1 ARGRG
6 AGGGGGGGAALVGG
20 IRGEKGGKLWGVSG
34 PSSLVCAYRPGRRTI
49 CFLLTSSPLFP
60 AASANPGSLL
70 GSPQRG
76 PRDASV
82 AGCPSRGRADVARV
96 YRPPT
101 LARINLSAGG
111 SSKRGSSPS
120 KGAMRLMTAPPTGTA
135 FHPEVVK
142 PCVSGVACGSSSM
155 MRRT

>member
-1 ARGRG
+1 
-6 AGGGGGGGAALVGG
+6 AGGGEGGEARLCGGTQGERVGNFRGGA
-20 IRGEKGGKLWGVSG
+20 G
-34 PSSLVCAYRPGRRTI
+34 PSPLACAYRPGMRTI
-49 CFLLTSSPLFP
+49 CLLLTSPPLFP
-60 AASANPGSLL
+60 AASANPGSSL

-120 KGAMRLMTAPPTGTA
+120 KGAMRLMTPPPTAAA
-135 FHPEVVK
+135 FHPE
-142 PCVSGVACGSSSM
+142 GAEA
-155 MRRT
+155 